1 MQELNPSPPR
11 SDGSPP
17 ASMAPAIP
25 ALIVVVQLIGIVV
38 LTGWFSANL
47 QLAGLPATGMLMQPL
62 TAVSCMSLGL
72 AVWATAKQRL
82 RLARMLIALPLGIAL
97 AALFEEA
104 AGRSLGIDTLLFAE
118 ILAHQPRPAS
128 GRPGVLPALAIV
140 LLALAMYA
148 VSARQRFLRRHTV
161 TLACIVIA
169 IAAISG
175 SLVPAGLSI
184 ADHDTRRALMSV
196 PTAVAIAALA
206 LSLILLRREYAWP
219 RKPQCGF
226 GASTLQWTL
235 LFSVALPV
243 LSAIMLFW
251 AQRDTHLSTEAMVIF
266 LAVVQVTASCI
277 LIAWSWL
284 RISRESSARW
294 AINAAL
300 DSAPIA
306 ITDIEGRI
314 LRWSD
319 GCARLY
325 GWSAEQV
332 LGLNK
337 HELTGASRIPG
348 RDYPPAHAM
357 AAQETELSEMRADGS
372 LLRVFETRQIVQPRS
387 DRAPMIVLSMTDATA
402 RQQAEQAMLASEARL
417 ALAVDLHGLG
427 IFEWSSVDDSF
438 RFHGRAEAL
447 FGLETGRFEGGMTA
461 WLAHIACVFDRKITS
476 PEAWVPGRYGFRLQS
491 QRPDQPTVIEGTVLI
506 HRDPA
511 NGSLDLIGIV
521 MDATERERRAE
532 MLESRESELR
542 SILETVPEAMITI
555 DGQGL
560 VRSFSATAEALF
572 GYAAHDVLGRD
583 VRLVL
588 PQYHHRHHHHH
599 HHHGAASRSAEP
611 GNAGGSSVQ
620 DRMTRLTAGRDR
632 QGNEVP
638 VELTVGEANIGNEQI
653 SIAFVRDLREQLQ
666 TDARIH
672 ELREQ
677 FLHASRVSAMG
688 EMSAG
693 LAHELNQPLTATANF
708 LGAIELQLQR
718 EWRQDQLRRL
728 LRLASQ
734 EVLRAG
740 DIIRRMRAFV
750 SKGELD
756 IRAQPL
762 DEMIADTLQLARSR
776 SQAPGVRL
784 EYHPNA
790 AAPVILA
797 DRIHIQQVLVNL
809 INNAF
814 DAIEAHDVAN
824 PAVTITT
831 LAVAEGQIMIRV
843 VDNGPGL
850 PDQVISR
857 PFEAFSSTKSNG
869 MGLGLSICR
878 RIVEAHGG
886 SLALHN
892 IEGGGAAVEFT
903 LPTYSELELKAG

>member
-17 ASMAPAIP
+17 ACMAPAIP

-47 QLAGLPATGMLMQPL
+47 QLAGLPATGMHMQPL
-62 TAVSCMSLGL
+62 TAVCCMLLGL

-82 RLARMLIALPLGIAL
+82 RLARVLIALPMGIAL

-104 AGRSLGIDTLLFAE
+104 TGRSLGIDTLLFADV
-118 ILAHQPRPAS
+118 LAHQHRPAS
-128 GRPGVLPALAIV
+128 GRPGVLPSLAIV
-140 LLALAMYA
+140 LLGLATHA
-148 VSARQRFLRRHTV
+148 VASRRRKLRRLTI
-161 TLACIVIA
+161 TLTCVAIA
-169 IAAISG
+169 MAAISG

-184 ADHDTRRALMSV
+184 PDFETRRALMSV
-196 PTAVAIAALA
+196 PTAICVCALA
-206 LSLILLRREYAWP
+206 LALILLRREYAWP

-226 GASTLQWTL
+226 GAATLQWTL

-243 LSAIMLFW
+243 LSAITLFW
-251 AQRDTHLSTEAMVIF
+251 AQRDTQLSTEAMVIF

-277 LIAWSWL
+277 LIAWAWL

-294 AINAAL
+294 AISAAL

-325 GWSAEQV
+325 GWSAEQA

-348 RDYPPAHAM
+348 RDYPPAHAV
-357 AAQETELSEMRADGS
+357 AAQETELTEMRADGS

-387 DRAPMIVLSMTDATA
+387 DQAPMIVLSMTDATA

-447 FGLETGRFEGGMTA
+447 FGLETGSFEGGIAA
-461 WLAHIACVFDRKITS
+461 WLAHIACVFGREISS
-476 PEAWVPGRYGFRLQS
+476 PEAWGPGRYGFRLQS
-491 QRPDQPTVIEGTVLI
+491 QRPDQPAVIEGTVLV

-572 GYAAHDVLGRD
+572 GYAAQDVLGRD

-588 PQYHHRHHHHH
+588 PQYHHRHHHHPH
-599 HHHGAASRSAEP
+599 HVAASRSAEP
-611 GNAGGSSVQ
+611 ANAGGSSVQ

-638 VELTVGEANIGNEQI
+638 VELAVGEANIGNEQI

-756 IRAQPL
+756 IRAEPL

-784 EYHPNA
+784 QYHANA

-831 LAVAEGQIMIRV
+831 LALAEGQIMIRV

-886 SLALHN
+886 SLALRN

>member
-1 MQELNPSPPR
+1 MQELNPSSPR

-25 ALIVVVQLIGIVV
+25 ALIVVVQLIGMVV
-38 LTGWFSANL
+38 LAGWFFRNL
-47 QLAGLPATGMLMQPL
+47 QLAGLPATGFVMQPL
-62 TAVSCMSLGL
+62 TAVSCMTLGF
-72 AVWATAKQRL
+72 AIWSTGQGRHS
-82 RLARMLIALPLGIAL
+82 LARLLLLVPVCVAL
-97 AALFEEA
+97 AALVEEA
-104 AGRSLGIDTLLFAE
+104 AGLDLGIDGLLFPDA
-118 ILAHQPRPAS
+118 IGIQTRPAA
-128 GRPGVLPALAIV
+128 GRPGVLPALALI
-140 LLALAMYA
+140 LLSLSTYA
-148 VSARQRFLRRHTV
+148 IASPYRAVRRSTV
-161 TLACIVIA
+161 TFACVAIA
-169 IAAISG
+169 TAAISG
-175 SLVPAGLSI
+175 TLVPAGLSTP
-184 ADHDTRRALMSV
+184 DPVTRRALMSV
-196 PTAVAIAALA
+196 PSAGAIVVLGLA
-206 LSLILLRREYAWP
+206 LILLRREYAWP
-219 RKPQCGF
+219 RKPHCGF
-226 GASTLQWTL
+226 GASTLQWAL
-235 LFSVALPV
+235 LFSVVLPV
-243 LSAIMLFW
+243 ISALVLFW
-251 AQRDTHLSTEAMVIF
+251 ARQHAQFPTEAMVIF
-266 LAVVQVTASCI
+266 LAGVQVTASCV
-277 LIAWSWL
+277 LIAWAWI
-284 RISRESSARW
+284 RIGRESSARW

-306 ITDIEGRI
+306 ITDMDGRI

-325 GWSAEQV
+325 GWTADQV
-332 LGLNK
+332 LGLHK
-337 HELTGASRIPG
+337 HELTGASKVGG

-357 AAQETELSEMRADGS
+357 SVQETELAERRADGT
-372 LLRVFETRQIVQPRS
+372 LLRVFETRQVVQPRS
-387 DRAPMIVLSMTDATA
+387 DLAPMIVLSMTDVTA
-402 RQQAEQAMLASEARL
+402 RQKAEQAMLASEARL

-427 IFEWSSVDDSF
+427 IFEWSSAEDSF
-438 RFHGRAEAL
+438 SFHGRAEAL
-447 FGLETGRFEGGMTA
+447 FGLEPGCFTGGLTE
-461 WLAHIACVFDRKITS
+461 WLAHLENTFDRKTS
-476 PEAWVPGRYGFRLQS
+476 LPDTWIPGRYGFHFQS
-491 QRPDQPTVIEGTVLI
+491 RHADQPQVVEGTVLI
-506 HRDPA
+506 HRDPVS
-511 NGSLDLIGIV
+511 GGIGVIGIV
-521 MDATERERRAE
+521 MDASEREQRAE

-555 DGQGL
+555 DEHGQ

-572 GYAAHDVLGRD
+572 GYASHEVLGKD

-588 PQYHHRHHHHH
+588 PQYVHPQ
-599 HHHGAASRSAEP
+599 ASALP
-611 GNAGGSSVQ
+611 GLASDGQ
-620 DRMTRLTAGRDR
+620 DRANRVTRVTAGLDR
-632 QGNEVP
+632 AGNEVP
-638 VELTVGEANIGNEQI
+638 VELAVGEANIGNEQI
-653 SIAFVRDLREQLQ
+653 SIAFVRNLREQLQ
-666 TDARIH
+666 TEARIN

-756 IRAQPL
+756 IRAEPL

-776 SQAPGVRL
+776 SRAPGVRL
-784 EYHPNA
+784 EYRPSA

-814 DAIEAHDVAN
+814 DAIEAHQVSH
-824 PAVTITT
+824 PAVIITT
-831 LAVAEGQIMIRV
+831 LALADGQIMIRV

-886 SLALHN
+886 SLALRN
-892 IEGGGAAVEFT
+892 IEDGGAAVEFT
-903 LPTYSELELKAG
+903 LPTYCELELRAG